1 MTLNLESLQHNTSL
15 SVSFIF
21 FTCRTVVTV
30 YAFDGNSTFK
40 FSSLNLKKEF
50 IWRYDMLGKLRKDIY
65 GTDINFMLIFQL
77 VIKSLLVQHL
87 KLIKF
92 CCQCYRKSK

>member
-1 MTLNLESLQHNTSL
+1 MTLNLESLQHSNSH

-65 GTDINFMLIFQL
+65 GTDINFTLVLQL
-77 VIKSLLVQHL
+77 VIIDLSVFVPLA
-87 KLIKF
+87 
-92 CCQCYRKSK
+92 Y

>member
-1 MTLNLESLQHNTSL
+1 M
-15 SVSFIF
+15 
-21 FTCRTVVTV
+21 VTV

-65 GTDINFMLIFQL
+65 GTDINFMSIFQL
-77 VIKSLLVQHL
+77 VITYLLVQHL
-87 KLIKF
+87 KLIRSKF
-92 CCQCYRKSK
+92 CCQMLQEIQVMVFLGLTLLFLNQ